1 MFNRWCE
8 EPSICIAGIH
18 AEQRSESD
26 IQRTPEHRSNTVL
39 TILHKREAEE
49 SPREIYSSY
58 NAEAL
63 GGHGE
68 VPMGSAGSRL
78 CQGRPRMEPEI
89 QGLRALQPPAET
101 LPEIN

>member
-1 MFNRWCE
+1 MQSRDQSQTSK
-8 EPSICIAGIH
+8 EP
-18 AEQRSESD
+18 
-26 IQRTPEHRSNTVL
+26 PEHRSTAWTNTGL

-49 SPREIYSSY
+49 SPRETYSSY